1 MQTSAA
7 LRADRLPPGEGASV
21 ATAEPTDYNVEAIA
35 RLEQDALLRRT
46 LAERISDICTK
57 YVGSM
62 GFVLF
67 HVALF
72 VFWAIVNTN
81 LVPGVRAFDPF
92 PFGILTL
99 IVSSEGVFLSIFIL
113 ISQNRMARQAD
124 RRAHLGL
131 QVSILA
137 EQEMTLMLRMQ
148 EQLCAHLGVDVA
160 GVKDEAHR
168 LMEETDVEQ
177 IVNQLEEKLP
187 SE

>member
-1 MQTSAA
+1 MQRSAE
-7 LRADRLPPGEGASV
+7 LGFSRPPRKSNASV
-21 ATAEPTDYNVEAIA
+21 ATAEPTAYNVEAIA

-46 LAERISDICTK
+46 LAERVSDICTK

-62 GFVLF
+62 GFVIF

-72 VFWAIVNTN
+72 VFWAVINTD
-81 LVPGVRAFDPF
+81 LIPGVRAFDPF

-99 IVSSEGVFLSIFIL
+99 IVSSEGVFLAIFIL
-113 ISQNRMARQAD
+113 ISQNRMTRQAD

-131 QVSILA
+131 QVSILS

-148 EQLCAHLGVDVA
+148 ERLCAHLGVDVA
-160 GVKDEAHR
+160 EDKDEAHK
-168 LMEETDVEQ
+168 LMEQTDVEK
-177 IVNQLEEKLP
+177 IVNDLEEKLP